1 MRALIAIAFLTLV
14 RAQPSVDARLQ
25 ELLKKAAAGAERF
38 AQEFPA
44 LTCNERV
51 TQLKLDE
58 RGKPVEK
65 REEIYDYLILLDVGG
80 DDFTFEESRIRRDGP
95 NRLPRQPLLATT
107 GFAVMALLFHP
118 YYQDSFRYV
127 RAGAETRDGMAWE
140 KVRFEHI
147 AGRASPSVLEVSG
160 RQYPL
165 EWRGVAW
172 IDPATGSVGR
182 IEAAI
187 QGALEDIGLQ
197 SLSATVDYA
206 DVGKGLWLPR
216 AALIE
221 ARTRRQWWKNMY
233 EFSSYRRF
241 EVTTQQAVAEVKP

>member
-14 RAQPSVDARLQ
+14 RAQPSVDARLP

-147 AGRASPSVLEVSG
+147 AGRASPSGSSG
-160 RQYPL
+160 
-165 EWRGVAW
+165 GH
-172 IDPATGSVGR
+172 
-182 IEAAI
+182 
-187 QGALEDIGLQ
+187 
-197 SLSATVDYA
+197 
-206 DVGKGLWLPR
+206 R
-216 AALIE
+216 AAVSERNGRLCGRRE
-221 ARTRRQWWKNMY
+221 RTVAAPRDFDRSAHAAAMVEEHARVLLLPK
-233 EFSSYRRF
+233 
-241 EVTTQQAVAEVKP
+241 V